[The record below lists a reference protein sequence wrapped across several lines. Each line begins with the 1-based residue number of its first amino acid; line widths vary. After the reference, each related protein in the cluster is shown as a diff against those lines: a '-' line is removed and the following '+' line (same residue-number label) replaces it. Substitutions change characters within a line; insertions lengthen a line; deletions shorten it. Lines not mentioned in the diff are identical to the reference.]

1 METLGDKSVTKNEQY
16 ELTKFNC
23 IICNYI
29 CCKKFNFDRHLLS
42 SKHIQL
48 TKGDKLASKN
58 EQNEQ
63 NEQKYCCE
71 NCNKKYTSRNGLW
84 KHSKNCNF
92 KDNSTEH
99 TIEKNGISD
108 KELVMMLIN
117 ENKEFKNL
125 WSRRLRVQIN

>member
-1 METLGDKSVTKNEQY
+1 METLGDKSVTKIEQY

-23 IICNYI
+23 DICNYI
-29 CCKKFNFDRHLLS
+29 CYKKFNFSRHLLS

-71 NCNKKYTSRNGLW
+71 NCNK
-84 KHSKNCNF
+84 
-92 KDNSTEH
+92 
-99 TIEKNGISD
+99 
-108 KELVMMLIN
+108 
-117 ENKEFKNL
+117 NKIT
-125 WSRRLRVQIN
+125 Q